1 MSETD
6 QILMNTAARLFD
18 DLITP
23 TVLRDADAGG
33 WPAEVW
39 QAIEDVG
46 LPLALVPEDH
56 GGFGVSP
63 QAALAVVR
71 AAAHGAAPVP
81 LPETMLAHRLLALA
95 GMEAPTGPLAV
106 APLGK
111 DDRIALSRTPAG
123 MRVSGQATRVPWGR
137 HATAVVL
144 IADCDGR
151 PHVVLATAADV
162 KAGSNLAGEPRDD
175 LSFDAILAETAVARA
190 PDGVDAAHVKAC
202 GAALR
207 ANQIAGGVA
216 RLLDMTVQYASERTQ
231 FGRPIGKFQAVQQ
244 NLAVLAGQAAVTSG
258 AADLAAEYMAGAA
271 NTTAVAVAKARTSE
285 AAGAAAALAHQV
297 HGAIGFTREHALH
310 TITRRLWSWRDEC
323 GNETEWYRF
332 VGRSVMACG
341 ADSLWPMIAAA

>member
-175 LSFDAILAETAVARA
+175 LSFDAILAETAVGAR
-190 PDGVDAAHVKAC
+190 PRRRGRRTRQ
-202 GAALR
+202 GLR
-207 ANQIAGGVA
+207 
-216 RLLDMTVQYASERTQ
+216 R
-231 FGRPIGKFQAVQQ
+231 RP
-244 NLAVLAGQAAVTSG
+244 AGQPDRWWRRAAPRHDRAICIRADAIRPSYRQVPGGTAKPRGSG
-258 AADLAAEYMAGAA
+258 GAG
-271 NTTAVAVAKARTSE
+271 
-285 AAGAAAALAHQV
+285 
-297 HGAIGFTREHALH
+297 
-310 TITRRLWSWRDEC
+310 RRDIR
-323 GNETEWYRF
+323 R
-332 VGRSVMACG
+332 R
-341 ADSLWPMIAAA
+341 